1 MSKIKVPSLFK
12 KPIKE
17 KNFEKKILKKIYIK
31 ADLEFIKSIFSKND
45 AGLYEIKKELTKEE
59 ADRLKKIAD
68 AIKKNKSIIDPVKPT
83 LVATVIGALVI
94 FNVLFKDWLAK
105 RAIEKGLE
113 AVFNA
118 KVEAKGVR
126 LGLIRAGIRLKS
138 LTVASDT
145 EPFKNL
151 FELGKTEIS
160 FLMPELF
167 RGKFVVKNIE
177 CSDIKW
183 NTDRKTDGRLKKPA
197 GEKKKESEVK
207 KEEKK
212 EEKANFDFS
221 KIDTSKIVDEQLT
234 NLKSITFYS
243 NLNIEIA
250 QSKEKW
256 ETNLA
261 QSKKDIDEATKK
273 VNELKAINV
282 NNIKTIQE
290 AEAAL
295 KKINEAYPLI
305 NDLKGKTEKITK
317 DFSSDTANIDKKT
330 KEATSLIDKDISYL
344 KSFLKIPE
352 GGAKGIASS
361 IATKYLSQKFGKLY
375 YYAMKGISIS
385 KQLKKD
391 DKKEKKTVKR
401 EIKRSGYNVEFP
413 TTVYPKFLLES
424 MVTSVKSDVSYSG
437 WLSNVSSDQDLW
449 RKPSTFFFDRR
460 EHDRAIIVNGFI
472 DTRTNEEKSMGLSFE
487 MNNYPFSV
495 SEGLEIVKAKS
506 VAGLYSL
513 QNSLEIMKDNSV
525 VGKLFLKL
533 INLTVELEGDD
544 IISKA
549 FLEAIKSTP
558 VVNMEVNYTI
568 SSSMAMNFDVKSNLD
583 TILSKALGKI
593 IDGFVKEADSELRKK
608 LMEKLEPELKKNKE
622 LAKLYDSLKDKSL
635 EDLKNVD
642 KLKEELDKKKKEIDS
657 QIEKIKKEAE
667 DKVKKE
673 AESKIKEK
681 TKDLPKIPGF

>member
-1 MSKIKVPSLFK
+1 MSKNIPSLFK

-17 KNFEKKILKKIYIK
+17 KDFEKKILKKIYITS
-31 ADLEFIKSIFSKND
+31 DLEFVKSIFSKNSD
-45 AGLYEIKKELTKEE
+45 GYYEIKKELTKEE
-59 ADRLKKIAD
+59 NDRLKKIAD
-68 AIKKNKSIIDPVKPT
+68 TIKKNKGIIDPVKPT
-83 LVATVIGALVI
+83 LVATIIGAIVI
-94 FNVLFKDWLAK
+94 FYVLFKDYLAK

-126 LGLIRAGIRLKS
+126 LGIIKAGIKLKS
-138 LTVASDT
+138 LTVASET

-160 FLMPELF
+160 FLTPELF
-167 RGKFVVKNIE
+167 KGKFVIKNIE
-177 CSDIKW
+177 CSEIKW
-183 NTDRKTDGRLKKPA
+183 NTDRKTDGRLKKPN
-197 GEKKKESEVK
+197 KENKSEQLTK

-212 EEKANFDFS
+212 GEKAPSFDFS

-234 NLKSITFYS
+234 NLKSIAFYS
-243 NLNIEIA
+243 NLNIEVA
-250 QSKEKW
+250 QSKAKW
-256 ETNLA
+256 ETNLS

-273 VNELKAINV
+273 VNELKGINV
-282 NNIKTIQE
+282 NNIKTIQD

-295 KKINEAYPLI
+295 KKINETYPFI
-305 NDLKGKTEKITK
+305 NELKTKTEKLTK
-317 DFSSDTANIDKKT
+317 DFSMEAANIDKKT
-330 KEATSLIDKDISYL
+330 KEASSLIDKDLSYL
-344 KSFLKIPE
+344 KSFLKLPE

-375 YYAMKGISIS
+375 YYAMKGINIS
-385 KQLKKD
+385 KQMKKD

-401 EIKRSGYNVEFP
+401 EPKRTGYNVPFP

-424 MVTSVKSDVSYSG
+424 MVTSVHSDISYNG

-449 RKPSTFFFDRR
+449 GKPATFFFDRT
-460 EHDRAIIVNGFI
+460 ENDRKIVVNGFV
-472 DTRTNEEKSMGLSFE
+472 DTRTNEEKSLGLSFE
-487 MNNYPFSV
+487 VNNYPFTINK
-495 SEGLEIVKAKS
+495 GLEIVKAKS
-506 VAGLYSL
+506 VNGLYRL
-513 QNSLEIMKDNSV
+513 QNNLEIMKDNSV
-525 VGKLFLKL
+525 IGKLFLKL
-533 INLTVELEGDD
+533 INLNVELESDD

-558 VVNMEVNYTI
+558 TVDMEVGYTI

-593 IDGFVKEADSELRKK
+593 IDGYVKEADTELRKK

-622 LAKLYDSLKDKSL
+622 LAALYDGLKGKSL

-642 KLKEELDKKKKEIDS
+642 KLKEEIDKKKKEIDN

-681 TKDLPKIPGF
+681 AKDLPKIPGF